1 MPPVAGT
8 VAALQQSRV
17 IIADPVVDGS
27 FLIGLGAGLLLGAG
41 LGVVASR
48 VIVRRA
54 VARVRVAERRARS
67 AERLAEIGSMTGGLA
82 HEIKNP
88 LSTIGLNAQLLQEA
102 ITDLE
107 IGDQEKGRLTRRV
120 AALRQETERL
130 RGILSDF
137 LEYAG
142 ELRLAPGPVDI
153 GTLLEELGDF
163 FDPQARASGV
173 RLRIER
179 PREPLQATIDGPHVK
194 QAMLNLM
201 LNAVG
206 VMERPGIESRD
217 LILRAERC
225 DDHGVDSARL
235 HVIDTGSG
243 LEPDAIEKIFRPYYT
258 TRAGGTGLG
267 LPTARRIAEAHG
279 GRLEVHSTP
288 GVGSDFYLTLP
299 LVPSED
305 TPAG

>member
-1 MPPVAGT
+1 MSWLAG
-8 VAALQQSRV
+8 LG
-17 IIADPVVDGS
+17 IGL
-27 FLIGLGAGLLLGAG
+27 LIGAGA
-41 LGVVASR
+41 GVVASR

-54 VARVRVAERRARS
+54 VARVRVAERRART

-102 ITDLE
+102 IADLSLDE
-107 IGDQEKGRLTRRV
+107 QDKGRLTRRV
-120 AALRQETERL
+120 GALKLETERL

-142 ELRLAPGPVDI
+142 ELRLAIAPVDI
-153 GTLLEELGDF
+153 GMLLEELGDF

-173 RLRIER
+173 RLRIEP
-179 PREPLQATIDGPHVK
+179 PREPVSARIDGPHVK

-201 LNAVG
+201 LNAVS
-206 VMERPGIESRD
+206 VMEHPSITTRD
-217 LILRAERC
+217 LILRGEACE
-225 DDHGVDSARL
+225 DDGVASVRL
-235 HVIDTGSG
+235 HVIDTGPGMSP
-243 LEPDAIEKIFRPYYT
+243 ETVEKIFRPYYT

-279 GRLEVHSTP
+279 GRLEVHTTP
-288 GVGSDFYLTLP
+288 GVGSDFYVVLP
-299 LVPSED
+299 RDGGE
-305 TPAG
+305 PARMKDEETK

>member
-1 MPPVAGT
+1 MLPVIVTAAG
-8 VAALQQSRV
+8 LQQSGV

-48 VIVRRA
+48 LIVRRA

-107 IGDQEKGRLTRRV
+107 IGEKEKGRLTRRV

-142 ELRLAPGPVDI
+142 ELRLAPGRVDM

-173 RLRIER
+173 RLRVEP

-206 VMERPGIESRD
+206 VMDRPGSDSRD

-225 DDHGVDSARL
+225 DDHGVDSVRL
-235 HVIDTGSG
+235 HVIDTGPG
-243 LEPDAIEKIFRPYYT
+243 LDPIAIEKIFRPYYT

-299 LVPSED
+299 LAPSAEA
-305 TPAG
+305 PAG

>member
-1 MPPVAGT
+1 
-8 VAALQQSRV
+8 
-17 IIADPVVDGS
+17 
-27 FLIGLGAGLLLGAG
+27 
-41 LGVVASR
+41 
-48 VIVRRA
+48 
-54 VARVRVAERRARS
+54 
-67 AERLAEIGSMTGGLA
+67 MTGGLA

-102 ITDLE
+102 IADLGIAE
-107 IGDQEKGRLTRRV
+107 QEKGRLTRRV

-142 ELRLAPGPVDI
+142 ELRLAPAAVDI

-163 FDPQARASGV
+163 FDPQARASGS

-179 PREPLQATIDGPHVK
+179 PREPLRAIIDGPHIK

-206 VMERPGIESRD
+206 VMERQSAGTRD
-217 LILRAERC
+217 LILRGEAY
-225 DDHGVDSARL
+225 DDHGVPSVRL
-235 HVIDTGSG
+235 HVIDTGPG
-243 LEPDAIEKIFRPYYT
+243 LDAPTIEKIFRPYFT

-299 LVPSED
+299 QE
-305 TPAG
+305 PAGGQGAG

>member
-1 MPPVAGT
+1 MTGLV
-8 VAALQQSRV
+8 
-17 IIADPVVDGS
+17 
-27 FLIGLGAGLLLGAG
+27 GLGIGLLLGAG
-41 LGVVASR
+41 AGVVASR

-102 ITDLE
+102 IADLDLPE
-107 IGDQEKGRLTRRV
+107 QDKGRLTRR
-120 AALRQETERL
+120 LGSLKLETERL

-142 ELRLAPGPVDI
+142 ELRLATAQNDVGA
-153 GTLLEELGDF
+153 LLEQLGDF

-173 RLRIER
+173 RLRVEA
-179 PREPLQATIDGPHVK
+179 PRQPVSATLDGPHVK

-201 LNAVG
+201 LNAVS
-206 VMERPGIESRD
+206 VMEQPGVGTRD
-217 LILRAERC
+217 LILRGEAC
-225 DDHGVDSARL
+225 DDHGVPSVRL
-235 HVIDTGSG
+235 HVIDTGPG
-243 LEPDAIEKIFRPYYT
+243 MTPETVEKIFRPYYT

-279 GRLEVHSTP
+279 GRLEVHTTP

-299 LVPSED
+299 VE
-305 TPAG
+305 PAGPARTPEG